1 MQSNAIFYKY
11 SLKLMWPAVC
21 RNRSVEILKERPDLV
36 DQMNNFRTK
45 IDNVLKIIC
54 RKHFQVD
61 ATYVMS
67 GVRLWFQSGQDCY
80 DFIIRQPEFE
90 WEVHPELSVMN
101 PITSQLQ
108 TFEIVYTPT
117 GITICLLYTSP
128 SPRDATL
135 SRMPSS
141 A

>member
-1 MQSNAIFYKY
+1 MQSNVIFYKY

-61 ATYVMS
+61 ATYMMS

-101 PITSQLQ
+101 TITSQLQ

-117 GITICLLYTSP
+117 VITI
-128 SPRDATL
+128 D
-135 SRMPSS
+135 
-141 A
+141 